1 MQPVKSHKF
10 DRTEGLPI
18 QLLTTK
24 YSHLSR
30 RLNANCVL
38 VVARGDEGVPYS
50 YLDKCKELL
59 KPPTLRPLALVIS
72 YFFLLS
78 LGGMNSIRPFM
89 IHVFQ
94 ELGMKDA
101 ASWIAVSER

>member
-1 MQPVKSHKF
+1 MQSVKSHKF
-10 DRTEGLPI
+10 DQTEGLAI
-18 QLLTTK
+18 FLLTTK

-30 RLNANCVL
+30 HPNANCAL
-38 VVARGDEGVPYS
+38 VVARGDEGVPHS

-72 YFFLLS
+72 YFFLLI
-78 LGGMNSIRPFM
+78 LGGMSSIRPFM
-89 IHVFQ
+89 IHVFR